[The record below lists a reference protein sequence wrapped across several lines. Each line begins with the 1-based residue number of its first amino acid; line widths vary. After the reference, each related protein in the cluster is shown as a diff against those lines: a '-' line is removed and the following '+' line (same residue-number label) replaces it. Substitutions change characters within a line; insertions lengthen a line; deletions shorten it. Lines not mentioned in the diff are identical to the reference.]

1 MKTNVP
7 TARMKTAISTA
18 VLLLLFPYAGTPVD
32 AASTDIA
39 DYPMAVS
46 NMVSPNVL
54 IVYDNS
60 QSMDAFM
67 GGTLVGAHNLSTRG
81 NIGRSV
87 MRDAIGTYQDSFN
100 WGLMSFGMSNL
111 RKLNTYAQYMG
122 SSTGMVFTDDC
133 VGFVAGNPPIPG
145 ISTTN
150 GGLRCI
156 ANPEPFTGGNY
167 VTYQL
172 SGDDPE
178 ILDVLYT
185 SSIYNQLWLINPS
198 NTTYDGYRN
207 HPTSSGNSW
216 ASTAFSNSEGS
227 MSFTA
232 TDAGFLAS
240 ATSNPPVGG
249 IQRQLYVPRDYGY
262 YASISGV
269 GTLNVP
275 VTASTTTQINDLKA
289 KLGNGTDSL
298 TTGEIKNGAVFTP
311 LSGTLAS
318 AKTYFAG
325 NTSPIQYSCQQNF
338 VMLVTDGLP
347 TGKTDGTLY
356 SSADRTNSCDW
367 STTTNSCSTG
377 SFGTAATEAIS
388 AVQALRTTTN
398 SNVSSTYPDGTGAV
412 TGNFDVQ
419 TYVVALGDTVRNALA
434 LSVMDGMAFAG
445 GTKSAIPAN
454 DASSFRQAITDIADD
469 INARV
474 GAAAAVAVSNVRL
487 TSADNDSFVTSYN
500 SGTWT
505 GDLEAFDID
514 SVTGI
519 QLTTPLWTSGSAS
532 TQLDQRTPASRY
544 IVTSTD
550 TAGSVGGVQFQP
562 TAATTTTKLSSA
574 QQTLLNS
581 PLATDG
587 AAVLAYLRGDRS
599 GEGVTYRTRA
609 HLLGDLI
616 NAEPVLVKAPTA
628 RYADAGYSTFKTNQ
642 ANRTRVIFQGSN
654 DGMLHAFAASS
665 GAETWAYIPNLVLG
679 NLNNL
684 SKKVGFN
691 HRYYVDGTP
700 VVGDVDFDNVVGG
713 TFAAPDWRTILVGG
727 LAKGGRGY
735 YALDVTT
742 PTATSE
748 ADAQSKVLW
757 EFPNSITNATA
768 RASAIANMG
777 YTHGKPIIVKTK
789 AAGWVV
795 LVTSGYNNGTN
806 AGDSGGDGRGH
817 LYVINARTGDLIRDI
832 VTPATCSSTPAT
844 NPCGLAH
851 ISAYVDSELDNT
863 TDYVY
868 GGDLYGNVWRF
879 NLTDLTSSSSW
890 SVAKFATLKD
900 ASGNVQPITSAPE
913 LSLIDNMRMI
923 FIGTGQYLGPTDI
936 PGATGANSYAS
947 QRQTIYGLRDPL
959 TTALAEPLRP
969 VLQQQTMTTSGSLRT
984 LTNNTVNYTANGNNR
999 RDGWYID
1006 LPSTGER
1013 VIGDPTIALSTLVI
1027 TTNIPSSTKCDPG
1040 GSSWEYFINL
1050 KTGGLAENSTVTWSG
1065 TFLGNG
1071 LASRP
1076 TIVQLPNGKVV
1087 SLTRLSTA
1095 RTIKVDVPISST
1107 SSTKKRI
1114 SWREI
1119 IR

>member
-1 MKTNVP
+1 
-7 TARMKTAISTA
+7 MKTAISTA
-18 VLLLLFPYAGTPVD
+18 VLLMLFPFVGTPVD

-46 NMVSPNVL
+46 NMVTPNVL

-87 MRDAIGTYQDSFN
+87 MRDAIGTYRDSFN
-100 WGLMSFGMSNL
+100 WGLMTFEMSNL
-111 RKLNTYAQYMG
+111 RKRNTYAQYMG

-133 VGFVAGNPPIPG
+133 VGYVAGNPPTPG
-145 ISTTN
+145 ISTSN

-156 ANPEPFTGGNY
+156 ANPQPFTGGNY

-185 SSIYNQLWLINPS
+185 SSTYGQLWLIDPS
-198 NTTYDGYRN
+198 GTSYDGYTR
-207 HPTSSGNSW
+207 HLTSAGNSW
-216 ASTAFSNSEGS
+216 ADSAFDNYQGRL
-227 MSFTA
+227 SFTA

-240 ATSNPPVGG
+240 ATSDPPTGG
-249 IQRQLYVPRDYGY
+249 VQRQLYLPRDYGY
-262 YASISGV
+262 IADITGA
-269 GTLNVP
+269 GTLDVP
-275 VTASTTTQINDLKA
+275 VAASTTTQISTLQTKLANGTNDLS
-289 KLGNGTDSL
+289 TS
-298 TTGEIKNGAVFTP
+298 EIKNGAVFTP
-311 LSGTLAS
+311 LKGTLAS

-325 NTSPIQYSCQQNF
+325 STSPIQFSCQQNF

-356 SSADRTNSCDW
+356 SSSDRANTCSW
-367 STTTNSCSTG
+367 STTTNSCTTG
-377 SFGTAATEAIS
+377 AFGTAATEAIS
-388 AVQALRTTTN
+388 AVTGLRTTTR
-398 SNVSSTYPDGTGAV
+398 SGVTSTYPDGTGSV

-434 LSVMDGMAFAG
+434 LSVMDAMAFAG
-445 GTKSAIPAN
+445 GTKKAIPAN
-454 DASSFRQAITDIADD
+454 DAISFRQAITDIADD
-469 INARV
+469 INAKV

-487 TSADNDSFVTSYN
+487 TSADNDSYVTSYN

-505 GDLEAFDID
+505 GDLEAFDVD

-519 QLTTPLWTSGSAS
+519 QQTTPLWTSGSAS
-532 TQLDQRTPASRY
+532 AQLDKRTPASRF
-544 IVTSTD
+544 IVTSTTD
-550 TAGSVGGVQFQP
+550 SAGLFTGGVQFQP
-562 TAATTTTKLSSA
+562 TTATTATKLSQS
-574 QQTLLNS
+574 QQDLLNS

-587 AAVLAYLRGDRS
+587 ASVLAYLRGDRT

-616 NAEPVLVKAPTA
+616 NAEPVLVKAPSA
-628 RYADAGYSTFKTNQ
+628 RYADAGYSTFKTNN
-642 ANRTRVIFQGSN
+642 ASRARVIFQGSN
-654 DGMLHAFAASS
+654 DGMLHAFTASN
-665 GAETWAYIPNLVLG
+665 GAESWAYIPNLVMG

-684 SKKVGFN
+684 SKRVGFN
-691 HRYYVDGTP
+691 HKYYVDGTP
-700 VVGDVDFDNVVGG
+700 VVGDVDFDKVTGV
-713 TFAAPDWRTILVGG
+713 TSTAPDWRTILVGG

-742 PTATSE
+742 PTASSE

-757 EFPNSITNATA
+757 EFPSSITDATT
-768 RASAIANMG
+768 RAAVTLNMG
-777 YTHGKPIIVKTK
+777 YTHGKPIIVKTQ

-806 AGDSGGDGRGH
+806 SGDSGGDGRGH
-817 LYVINARTGDLIRDI
+817 LYVINAKTGDLIRDI
-832 VTPATCSSTPAT
+832 VTPATCSSAPTT
-844 NPCGLAH
+844 SPCGLAH

-879 NLTDLTSSSSW
+879 DLTATTASSW
-890 SVAKFATLKD
+890 TVAKLATLKD

-913 LSLIDNMRMI
+913 LSLIDNMRMV
-923 FIGTGQYLGPTDI
+923 FIGTGQYLGAKDI
-936 PGATGANSYAS
+936 PGSTGANSSAT

-959 TTALAEPLRP
+959 TTSLAEPLRG
-969 VLQQQTMTTSGSLRT
+969 VLQQQTLTTSGTQRT
-984 LTNNTVNYTANGNNR
+984 LSGNTVNYTANGNNR
-999 RDGWYID
+999 QDGWYID
-1006 LPSTGER
+1006 LPTTGER
-1013 VIGDPTIALSTLVI
+1013 VVGDPIITLGTLVI

-1050 KTGGLAENSTVTWSG
+1050 KTGGLADKSTVTWSG

-1076 TIVQLPNGKVV
+1076 TIVQLPSGKVV
-1087 SLTRLSTA
+1087 SLTRLSDA
-1095 RTIKVDVPISST
+1095 RTVKVDVPISST
-1107 SSTKKRI
+1107 PSTSKRI